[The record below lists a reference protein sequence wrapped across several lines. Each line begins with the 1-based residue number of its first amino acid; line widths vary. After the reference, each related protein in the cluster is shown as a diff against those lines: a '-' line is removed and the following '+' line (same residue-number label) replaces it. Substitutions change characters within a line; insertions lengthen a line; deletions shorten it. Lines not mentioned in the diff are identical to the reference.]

1 MGRNLAEHYQQTLW
15 TFLAMGASDQQRV
28 IMHPAGPGTSWTNTH
43 TKGTTT
49 TKQPTDA
56 GVQVLAT
63 DRARDYRQQGKR
75 YALFTAELIARI
87 QAAPLDA
94 GQNATDKP
102 KQARGMGNR
111 ELEPIVA
118 TILFTEGRQRNLTAE
133 DVYRIATEAEHKTSL
148 SSVKKT
154 KAWKLYADS
163 IGTSRQKNRPTE
175 YRSDILDELVDEN
188 KQVSRTGRKTKPIET
203 DQ

>member
-1 MGRNLAEHYQQTLW
+1 MGRNLAEHYQQALW
-15 TFLAMGASDQQRV
+15 TFLAMGASDHQRV
-28 IMHPAGPGTSWTNTH
+28 IMHPAGPGTSWTITH

-49 TKQPTDA
+49 SKQPTDA

-102 KQARGMGNR
+102 KQARGMSKR

-118 TILFTEGRQRNLTAE
+118 GILATEGTQRNLTAE
-133 DVYRIATEAEHKTSL
+133 DVYRLATDAGHTTSP

-154 KAWKLYADS
+154 KAWKLYVDS
-163 IGTSRQKNRPTE
+163 IGTSRQRNRPTE
-175 YRSDILDELVDEN
+175 YSSDRLDELADE
-188 KQVSRTGRKTKPIET
+188 SRHIKRTARKTKPLEPEE
-203 DQ
+203 